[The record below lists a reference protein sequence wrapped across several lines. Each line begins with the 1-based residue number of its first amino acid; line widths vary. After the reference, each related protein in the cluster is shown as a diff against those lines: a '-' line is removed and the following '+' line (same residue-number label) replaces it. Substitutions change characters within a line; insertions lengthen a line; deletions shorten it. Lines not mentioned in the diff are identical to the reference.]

1 MYAFLIIDATATP
14 ISLKKIL
21 RDTKEVTDWHTLG
34 IYLGV
39 KSSILKRIEK
49 NYSGDTER
57 CKTEVIHFW
66 LQNDSEPTWN
76 RLARAVEDM
85 GGYANVVQTLRAN
98 HKG

>member
-1 MYAFLIIDATATP
+1 MTNWY
-14 ISLKKIL
+14 S
-21 RDTKEVTDWHTLG
+21 LG
-34 IYLGV
+34 IQLGV
-39 KSSILKRIEK
+39 EFSVLKRIEK
-49 NYSGDTER
+49 DCTGDTER

-85 GGYANVVQTLRAN
+85 GGYANVVQTLREN